1 MTRTYL
7 GGCAVPQGRICIN
20 APITLLHAR
29 SINPQFS
36 LTNGQRTAAQQQ
48 KRIQYHQ
55 GPCRRP
61 SSSQQPRLSSAILIT
76 EQNRRGRRA
85 LIYKQHPSTLV
96 THLLLRQI
104 FPPYPHSS
112 CSSHHP
118 AARYLNLDRWHA
130 LDILQLYDRGLGAS
144 TQ

>member
-20 APITLLHAR
+20 APITLLHAL
-29 SINPQFS
+29 SINLQFS
-36 LTNGQRTAAQQQ
+36 PTNGQRTAAEQQ
-48 KRIQYHQ
+48 KRIQN
-55 GPCRRP
+55 PRRP

-76 EQNRRGRRA
+76 EQNERGRRA

-118 AARYLNLDRWHA
+118 AASYLNLDRWHA